1 MLCCTKK
8 VVLLQYSTH
17 NNSISGAPSCL
28 ATLHC
33 TLTDLIVT
41 VPVPILDDLLGA
53 LGVRMPLRL
62 RRLELLLRWSR
73 WSNSC

>member
-1 MLCCTKK
+1 MTDRHSVHTFCT
-8 VVLLQYSTH
+8 
-17 NNSISGAPSCL
+17 A
-28 ATLHC
+28 
-33 TLTDLIVT
+33 TDLMVT
-41 VPVPILDDLLGA
+41 VPLPILDALLGD

>member
-1 MLCCTKK
+1 MALSYSITPSPVHHPVEPHCT
-8 VVLLQYSTH
+8 VV
-17 NNSISGAPSCL
+17 
-28 ATLHC
+28 

-41 VPVPILDDLLGA
+41 VPVPILDALLGA